1 MSGEER
7 EKSRE
12 DSMCNDLFP
21 SAAQNPLH
29 RDFLSVFFTLLLIYL
44 GTLHDGVSFWM
55 FRIPF
60 GIELFVQLSRLAFHF
75 SCCARCSYQSISEEI
90 KCKLIAFLPNF
101 LFSLSST
108 SNLSAAPCWA
118 GTKLEIC
125 RFTPR
130 KKRAKSL
137 EQFSAESTTKLRHH
151 EKKF

>member
-1 MSGEER
+1 MSAGER

-29 RDFLSVFFTLLLIYL
+29 RDFLLSFFFTLLLIYL

-101 LFSLSST
+101 LFSLS
-108 SNLSAAPCWA
+108 LPP
-118 GTKLEIC
+118 LIC
-125 RFTPR
+125 PLFRVG
-130 KKRAKSL
+130 L
-137 EQFSAESTTKLRHH
+137 EQNW
-151 EKKF
+151 KFADSPRERSERNHLSNFLLNQRRN

>member
-1 MSGEER
+1 MTFSLLQLKIHFTEI
-7 EKSRE
+7 S
-12 DSMCNDLFP
+12 SPF
-21 SAAQNPLH
+21 
-29 RDFLSVFFTLLLIYL
+29 FFTLLLIYL

-75 SCCARCSYQSISEEI
+75 SCCARCSYQSISGEI

-101 LFSLSST
+101 LLSLS
-108 SNLSAAPCWA
+108 LPPLICPLFRV
-118 GTKLEIC
+118 GLEQNWKFADSP
-125 RFTPR
+125 RR

-151 EKKF
+151 EKKFEMFFELTFELI